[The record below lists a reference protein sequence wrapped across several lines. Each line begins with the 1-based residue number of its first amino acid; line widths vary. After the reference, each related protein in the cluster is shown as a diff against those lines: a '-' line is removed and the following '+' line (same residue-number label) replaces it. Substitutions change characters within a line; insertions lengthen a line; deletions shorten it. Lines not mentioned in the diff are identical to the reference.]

1 MSDLTVELVVD
12 GGPELHPVI
21 SPDGR
26 WVAFVDDGLWVAPAD
41 GTSPPKRLTESA
53 EGAQWERDSG
63 SLSFVSDG
71 QLRRIPRDGGEAE
84 SLTAWKGKIADH
96 LPLAD
101 GRRLAVIGTGDPAEQ
116 DPIVWPQREPRGQL
130 WLLDPQAGELT
141 AVSGLAGRHVVEVVQ
156 RPDGGPL
163 AVLSWAEQDE
173 EVGAYSGRVHE
184 VDPDTGD
191 VHDLGPTVLCSQSL
205 AWWRASGGWHLAY
218 LAVTPPGTIGGY
230 GVFDVAAS
238 GGDAAEPRNLTE
250 GTPACPLELT
260 QVADGSLL
268 ALFADGLD
276 TTLARL
282 DAGGAGGA
290 NEHRFRQLSSW
301 TGRRDML
308 TASSSGDM
316 IALRATTTYEPND
329 VFAGPAVGE
338 LIRVSD
344 TRPDLRGVRLGTQE
358 RLSYQAPDG
367 LRLDGLLILP
377 PGHNRADGPFP
388 LITVVHGGPY
398 DRFPDALLLGVWP
411 PGQWLAAA
419 GYAVF
424 MPNPRG
430 SKGRGAAF
438 GAMVARAVGTDEWTD
453 ILTGIDLLIT
463 EGVADADRLG
473 IAGWSHGGFM
483 AAWAVGQTDRF
494 KAAVVGA
501 GITDWGSQVGT
512 GDLGIQDGDLG
523 GSYGWEGPG
532 PHRHDQLSP
541 ISYASKI
548 RTPVLILHGQ
558 DDGNVPLGQSVY
570 FHRALREFGV
580 EHEFIVYPREGH
592 KIKEREHRIDLLQR
606 IRAWFDRWL
615 S

>member
-1 MSDLTVELVVD
+1 MSDLTAELVVD
-12 GGPELHPVI
+12 GAPDLHPVI

-26 WVAFVDDGLWVAPAD
+26 WVAFVDDGLWVVPAD
-41 GTSPPKRLTESA
+41 GTSPPKLLTEQA
-53 EGAQWERDSG
+53 EGVRWAPGSG
-63 SLSFVSDG
+63 SLSFVSDE
-71 QLRRIPRDGGEAE
+71 QLRRIPAGGGEAE
-84 SLTAWKGKIADH
+84 ALTAWNGSIADH

-101 GRRLAVIGTGDPAEQ
+101 GRRLAVIGTAQRAQP
-116 DPIVWPQREPRGQL
+116 DPIVWPQREARGQL
-130 WLLDPQAGELT
+130 WLLDPGNWQLAPVG
-141 AVSGLAGRHVVEVVQ
+141 GLADRHVVEVVQ

-163 AVLSWAEQDE
+163 AVLSWAEHDE
-173 EVGAYSGRVHE
+173 EVGAYTGRLHE
-184 VDPDTGD
+184 VDLDTGD
-191 VHDLGPTVLCSQSL
+191 VRDLGPTVLCSRSL
-205 AWWRASGGWHLAY
+205 AWWRASEGWHLAY

-230 GVFDVAAS
+230 GVFDVAVPS
-238 GGDAAEPRNLTE
+238 DEAAEPRDLTN
-250 GTPACPLELT
+250 GTPACPLGLT

-282 DAGGAGGA
+282 DAGGQ
-290 NEHRFRQLSSW
+290 RFRQLSSW

-308 TASSSGDM
+308 TASGPGDV
-316 IALRATTTYEPND
+316 IAVRATTAYEPND
-329 VFAGPAVGE
+329 VYAGPAEGE

-344 TRPDLRGVRLGTQE
+344 TRPTLREVRLGTQE
-358 RLSYQAPDG
+358 RLSYAAPDG
-367 LRLDGLLILP
+367 LRLDGLLVLP
-377 PGHNRADGPFP
+377 PQRSREDGPFP
-388 LITVVHGGPY
+388 LVTLVHGGPY
-398 DRFPDALLLGVWP
+398 GRFSDALLLGPWP
-411 PGQWLAAA
+411 PAQWLAAG

-430 SKGRGAAF
+430 SMGRGAEFA
-438 GAMVARAVGTDEWTD
+438 AKVARAVGTDEWTD
-453 ILTGIDLLIT
+453 ILTGIDLLIA

-523 GSYGWEGPG
+523 GSFGWEGPG
-532 PHRHDQLSP
+532 PHRHDELSP

-548 RTPVLILHGQ
+548 RTPVLILHGE
-558 DDGNVPLGQSVY
+558 DDSNVPLGQAIY

-592 KIKEREHRIDLLQR
+592 PIKERDHRLDLIRR
-606 IRAWFDRWL
+606 IRGWFDRWIG
-615 S
+615 